1 MFERY
6 HDLAAQERAAAQP
19 PADGGRAVEAEMEAP
34 GADPM
39 AELTDALRKKSE
51 QAAAEQSDEATS
63 FASSTVDNYKTV
75 FHSAFRFVGPPG
87 TQHTRDSGN

>member
-63 FASSTVDNYKTV
+63 FASSSSPLKKRPS
-75 FHSAFRFVGPPG
+75 SASVRKMSI
-87 TQHTRDSGN
+87 TLWRSGWM